1 MPRSRWFGSF
11 LISIL
16 LFVTS
21 IGASAQVQNRSALQA
36 KMESLRAQIQAKE
49 KVFLAPS
56 AEDIADFAQF
66 LSQPDTGIARL
77 MPRETYDGKLLT
89 RGGGSLYSF
98 TRLSHNYGLG
108 SDIGLER
115 GQLSVGFA
123 GADFGFLTS
132 LGNAAIDAVTAEQPG
147 VSFLVEFKTPS
158 TEAEARLQQRRAEI
172 GFAEQGFM
180 YRSSLAATVSST
192 YALRSVSYGTSDVL
206 VVFRVI
212 RQDSDGSLTL
222 VWKILKLFP
231 VPQFVQ

>member
-1 MPRSRWFGSF
+1 MPRSRWFASF

-16 LFVTS
+16 VFGVS
-21 IGASAQVQNRSALQA
+21 IGASAQVQNRSELQA

-56 AEDIADFAQF
+56 AEDVADFAQF
-66 LSQPDTGIARL
+66 LRQPDTGIARL
-77 MPRETYDGKLLT
+77 MPRETYDGKLLI
-89 RGGGSLYSF
+89 RGGGSFYSF

-132 LGNAAIDAVTAEQPG
+132 LGDAAIDAVTAEQPG
-147 VSFLVEFKTPS
+147 VNFLVGFKTPS
-158 TEAEARLQQRRAEI
+158 TEADARLQQRRAEI
-172 GFAEQGFM
+172 GFEEQGFM
-180 YRSSLAATVSST
+180 YRRSLAATVERT
-192 YALRSVSYGTSDVL
+192 YAVRSVRYGTSDVL

-212 RQDSDGSLTL
+212 RQDSDGSLIL

-231 VPQFVQ
+231 VPQLVQ